1 VCVVYAGLSASDR
14 VALSNVVRNI
24 SGAFDAAFSCWSVGV
39 GIEDQLN
46 LLRNSVGL
54 SNLPSLATR
63 KSGLYLGPVC
73 TCVCL
78 SVCVCVY
85 VCVCVC
91 ACICECMYVCTYIRV
106 RVCVCVC
113 VCIFK
118 AWHGKVTCR
127 WSTGL
132 SDYKRMVR
140 PEVILATY
148 ESETYRH
155 SEDFFFRS
163 IHLVTE
169 CWAFVAL
176 RSLNSA
182 SQHTLLGEYILT
194 TQY

>member
-1 VCVVYAGLSASDR
+1 VCVVYAGLSASER

-63 KSGLYLGPVC
+63 KSGLYLGPLC
-73 TCVCL
+73 THTYVFL
-78 SVCVCVY
+78 CVCVSM
-85 VCVCVC
+85 C
-91 ACICECMYVCTYIRV
+91 ACVRARAS
-106 RVCVCVC
+106 RVCVCLCLCLC
-113 VCIFK
+113 VCMCIYFK
-118 AWHGKVTCR
+118 AWHGKVTSR
-127 WSTGL
+127 WSAGL

-148 ESETYRH
+148 ESENYRH

-163 IHLVTE
+163 IHLATE

-182 SQHTLLGEYILT
+182 SQHTLLGEYVFT
-194 TQY
+194 TQD